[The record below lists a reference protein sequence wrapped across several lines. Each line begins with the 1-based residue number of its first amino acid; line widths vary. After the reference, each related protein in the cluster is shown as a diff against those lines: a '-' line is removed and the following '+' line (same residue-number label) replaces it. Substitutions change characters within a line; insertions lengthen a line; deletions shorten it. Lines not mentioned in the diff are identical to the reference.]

1 MIVSLETTANDEN
14 IKLFGK
20 QLSMH
25 IAASNPLALTS
36 DQIEKNIIEKEQK
49 LISEELKNSGKPLEI
64 AEKISIGKINKFKED
79 NSLMSQDWVIEPKK
93 KVKEIL
99 LELNITD
106 LKIKEFTR
114 LKIGE

>member
-1 MIVSLETTANDEN
+1 
-14 IKLFGK
+14 
-20 QLSMH
+20 
-25 IAASNPLALTS
+25 
-36 DQIEKNIIEKEQK
+36 
-49 LISEELKNSGKPLEI
+49 
-64 AEKISIGKINKFKED
+64 
-79 NSLMSQDWVIEPKK
+79 MSQDWVIEPKK